1 MKNNKRNAWINAY
14 FAGIVVV
21 LAGVLIWCTLAL

>member
-14 FAGIVVV
+14 FAAIVVV
-21 LAGVLIWCTLAL
+21 LAGVLVWCTLAI

>member
-1 MKNNKRNAWINAY
+1 MKDKTRNAWINAY